1 MKINKIF
8 SLLLIF
14 GLVLSGCKNDI
25 EQNED
30 EILVA
35 PLKEG
40 DYGYSLPYADSTT
53 SVIHNIYSGNKKD
66 VYNMGE
72 QALELAKSYFNPK
85 STYVSEGQVIKSSEL
100 ERFDASYRGLG
111 LLKFKTDYN
120 PEGLNPE
127 KGNFIESG
135 TGIDMYNA
143 ILVSDV
149 HEIDFKNKNGEY
161 VGFQFIIVLNE
172 NVSYLE
178 AQTNEDGSIKKDKD
192 GKVVLSENRKTAK
205 ISTDQLY
212 NYGSI
217 EAGQRLVNYLRNNH
231 PEVGNLPIQVLLYK
245 TTSSDSMLNGTFIG
259 QSYVTNR
266 ASTTY
271 EKINQ
276 EWVFAPSSRLNTLDS
291 VLAGQIQNVKS
302 KLFENWPNEV
312 GFYGRIF
319 FINDMASEIELEI
332 NMRGKTYV
340 EIQSLIQ
347 YLVQLMSSISDDNAI
362 LNVHVLSEGNTVAII
377 HRDVN
382 SEKVELIVL

>member
-8 SLLLIF
+8 SLLF
-14 GLVLSGCKNDI
+14 VCCLVLSGCQKDI
-25 EQNED
+25 EETDD

-35 PLKEG
+35 PLKAG

-53 SVIHNIYSGNKKD
+53 SVIHNKYSGNKKD

-72 QALELAKSYFNPK
+72 QALELAKPYFNPK
-85 STYVSEGQVIKSSEL
+85 TTYVSEGLVLDSSEL
-100 ERFDASYRGLG
+100 ERFDTSYRGLG
-111 LLKFKTDYN
+111 LLKFKTEYN

-149 HEIDFKNKNGEY
+149 HEIDFKDKNGEY

-172 NVSYLE
+172 NVSYLA
-178 AQTNEDGSIKKDKD
+178 AQTNEDGTVMTDET
-192 GKVVLSENRKTAK
+192 GKVVLEENRRTAK

-271 EKINQ
+271 EVIKQ
-276 EWVFAPSSRLNTLDS
+276 EWVFAPSSRLNDLDS
-291 VLAGQIQNVKS
+291 VLAGQIQSVKS

-312 GFYGRIF
+312 GFYGKVF
-319 FINDMASEIELEI
+319 FEDNMASAIELEI

-347 YLVQLMSSISDDNAI
+347 YLVQLMPTINNDSAK
-362 LNVHVLSEGNTVAII
+362 LNVHVLSDGQTIAII
-377 HRDVN
+377 QRDVD